1 MSAGGGA
8 LRSATVCSLFIGESA
23 SLSQLYVNESGFAYS
38 VNDCYA
44 RNASSIYFKCLNL
57 N

>member
-44 RNASSIYFKCLNL
+44 RNASLIYFKCLNL